1 MNNQI
6 VKFLFS
12 CVIVTLF
19 SSATVGSDQS
29 TFSVPLSENLG
40 DLVINS
46 LPGEGETISS
56 VSFDTASISG
66 LIEMLTLL
74 QLDSTHSMLG
84 AEQMFIE
91 FKDTE
96 TSFLNGLRLY
106 SDKFGIQK
114 SDQSKIKFLANKLI
128 VGSRDGSPFHDA
140 LGSPSEVESLAS
152 VEHAEIEIEN
162 SPIQRFNQESSID
175 RLETLASNYLQGQI
189 SEIRLAETVFGQFL
203 LNQSESQVFLEE
215 INGDLDLSI
224 EFGEYFT
231 NLSAAFGVKEGDHTL
246 LQIAISLNSDYEYPF
261 LRRVE
266 SKISVDGLDAEGNLL
281 PDTEQSQRIA
291 AMISAGLHQFT
302 LGNEFISRLQETLK
316 QFSEDG
322 KAAHSNMSTNISDS
336 IDPIM
341 GLNYN
346 NLSVIPV
353 DLGMKV
359 WKATYRN
366 F

>member
-6 VKFLFS
+6 VKLLFS
-12 CVIVTLF
+12 GVIVTLF
-19 SSATVGSDQS
+19 GSATVGSDQN
-29 TFSVPLSENLG
+29 TISVPLSENLG
-40 DLVINS
+40 DLVINN

-66 LIEMLTLL
+66 LIEMLTLI

-96 TSFLNGLRLY
+96 TTFLNGLRLY

-114 SDQSKIKFLANKLI
+114 SDPSEIKFLADKLVI
-128 VGSRDGSPFHDA
+128 GSRDGSPFHVA

-152 VEHAEIEIEN
+152 VEHAEIEIVN
-162 SPIQRFNQESSID
+162 SSIQGFNQDSSLD
-175 RLETLASNYLQGQI
+175 RLENLAGNFLQGQI
-189 SEIRLAETVFGQFL
+189 REIRLAETVFGQFP
-203 LNQSESQVFLEE
+203 LNQSEFQVSLEE
-215 INGDLDLSI
+215 INVDLGLSI
-224 EFGEYFT
+224 EFGRYLT

-246 LQIAISLNSDYEYPF
+246 LQIAINLNSGFEYPF

-266 SKISVDGLDAEGNLL
+266 SEISVDGLDAEGNLL

-291 AMISAGLHQFT
+291 AMISAGLHQIA
-302 LGNEFISRLQETLK
+302 LGNEFITRLQKTLK

-322 KAAHSNMSTNISDS
+322 KAAHSNMSTIISDK
-336 IDPIM
+336 IDPI
-341 GLNYN
+341 LSVNYN
-346 NLSVIPV
+346 KLSIIPV

-359 WKATYRN
+359 GKASYRN